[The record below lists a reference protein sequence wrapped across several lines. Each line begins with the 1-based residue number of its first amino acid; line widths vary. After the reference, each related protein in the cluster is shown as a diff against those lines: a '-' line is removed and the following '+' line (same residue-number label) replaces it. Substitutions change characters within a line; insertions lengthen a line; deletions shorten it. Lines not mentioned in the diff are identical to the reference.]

1 MELLRPTEEGTRMAV
16 VRDFRAG
23 NGVRVIIRDDD
34 YAGAS
39 PEELDRREKQYYG
52 VIAQILRGAA
62 RRAEEAQT
70 RGGTK

>member
-1 MELLRPTEEGTRMAV
+1 MAV

-62 RRAEEAQT
+62 RRAEEAQP
-70 RGGTK
+70 RGGAK

>member
-62 RRAEEAQT
+62 RRAEEAQA
-70 RGGTK
+70 RGGAK

>member
-1 MELLRPTEEGTRMAV
+1 MAV

-23 NGVRVIIRDDD
+23 NGVRVIIWDDD

-70 RGGTK
+70 RGGAK

>member
-1 MELLRPTEEGTRMAV
+1 MAIM
-16 VRDFRAG
+16 RDFRAG

-70 RGGTK
+70 RGGAK

>member
-1 MELLRPTEEGTRMAV
+1 MAV

-23 NGVRVIIRDDD
+23 NGVRVIRDDD

-62 RRAEEAQT
+62 RRAEEAQA
-70 RGGTK
+70 RGGAK

>member
-1 MELLRPTEEGTRMAV
+1 MAV

-39 PEELDRREKQYYG
+39 PEELARREKQYYG

-62 RRAEEAQT
+62 RRAEEAQA
-70 RGGTK
+70 RGGAR